1 VIQAEKDL
9 QKKTQPNVAQSHR
22 IGSETTK
29 HQSFPCMEEGSLS
42 TILAFDCGHG
52 YAEEEYAI
60 RNRETA
66 LNFARTVSLP
76 VGDRSSFMA

>member
-1 VIQAEKDL
+1 
-9 QKKTQPNVAQSHR
+9 
-22 IGSETTK
+22 
-29 HQSFPCMEEGSLS
+29 MEEGSLS

-52 YAEEEYAI
+52 YAEEEHAI